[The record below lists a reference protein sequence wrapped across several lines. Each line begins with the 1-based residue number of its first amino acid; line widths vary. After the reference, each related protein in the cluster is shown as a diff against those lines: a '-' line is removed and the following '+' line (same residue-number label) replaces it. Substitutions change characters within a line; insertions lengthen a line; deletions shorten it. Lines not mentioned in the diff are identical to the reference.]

1 MKRLLSLAGF
11 VAILSLIPLTSAW
24 AVWEGNAGIGQ
35 ASDFPGS
42 GLYAKSDMFPKNTV
56 VEIKNLE
63 TEKSVRAVITG
74 SSGIPGLVAVLSPET
89 ASALSIKAGSVC
101 RVRIFIPSITE
112 RPADGTIVDGTKQTN
127 ADPDANP
134 AAAVNQPANPD
145 VPLESIA
152 ESPKDPLVALAPEE
166 AVVETAPV
174 PAASEAVAPA
184 ETASSAR
191 SSVSEVSPANE
202 SSVAEAPATP
212 AETAPV
218 VASTAEETAPAAA
231 VAVVPLVDQA
241 AVEEPVSAAEPAE
254 DESAV
259 AAAEPETSSSA
270 PGAEPELAVTGE
282 EASSA
287 PEPEAAL
294 VPAEPLPPAS
304 PAPAKT
310 DVPVVAESVP
320 VPPQSAAVSA
330 IAVPEAAP
338 VEQPEKAVSP
348 ASPASVAA
356 PAPVASAPAPIAP
369 VAVPAPAQNA
379 SNVPVVSSLTKGGYY
394 VQIGSYADMSNVN
407 KIVDK
412 YGSKYPFTVEK
423 GATKKGDTLKVYV
436 GPVKK
441 DEYGAVLERF
451 RQLGFKDAF
460 VKKVP

>member
-11 VAILSLIPLTSAW
+11 AVILSLIPLTSAW

-63 TEKSVRAVITG
+63 TEKSVRAVVIG

-112 RPADGTIVDGTKQTN
+112 RPADGTVVDGTRQTN

-134 AAAVNQPANPD
+134 AAAVNQPANPE

-166 AVVETAPV
+166 EAAAAPA
-174 PAASEAVAPA
+174 PAASDASAPAETSAAAPASESRASAPAESSVSKSSAATASPA
-184 ETASSAR
+184 ETASS
-191 SSVSEVSPANE
+191 
-202 SSVAEAPATP
+202 VAAP
-212 AETAPV
+212 
-218 VASTAEETAPAAA
+218 AEETAPAVVVAA
-231 VAVVPLVDQA
+231 IPSAD
-241 AVEEPVSAAEPAE
+241 EEPAAGTEPVADESAIAVSEPAE
-254 DESAV
+254 SGT
-259 AAAEPETSSSA
+259 PEVSDTTA
-270 PGAEPELAVTGE
+270 PTAEPELAVAGE
-282 EASSA
+282 ESST
-287 PEPEAAL
+287 EPESEVAL

-304 PAPAKT
+304 PAPAQT
-310 DVPVVAESVP
+310 DVPVVAENAP
-320 VPPQSAAVSA
+320 VPPSSAAVSPSA
-330 IAVPEAAP
+330 IPEAAP
-338 VEQPEKAVSP
+338 IEQPQKA
-348 ASPASVAA
+348 AA
-356 PAPVASAPAPIAP
+356 PVESAPAPAAVVVAP
-369 VAVPAPAQNA
+369 APAPAQNMT
-379 SNVPVVSSLTKGGYY
+379 NVPVVNSLAKGSYY
-394 VQIGSYADMSNVN
+394 VQIGTYADMSNVK

-423 GATKKGDTLKVYV
+423 GASKNGDTLKVYV

>member
-11 VAILSLIPLTSAW
+11 AVILSLIPLTSAW

-35 ASDFPGS
+35 ASDFPGP

-63 TEKSVRAVITG
+63 TEKSVRAVVIG

-112 RPADGTIVDGTKQTN
+112 RPADGTVVDGTRQTN

-134 AAAVNQPANPD
+134 AAAVNQPANPE
-145 VPLESIA
+145 VPLETIA

-166 AVVETAPV
+166 EAAAAPAPAAPAPA
-174 PAASEAVAPA
+174 PAASDAAAPAETSSVAPAESSVPESSAATAAPA
-184 ETASSAR
+184 ETAQA
-191 SSVSEVSPANE
+191 
-202 SSVAEAPATP
+202 
-212 AETAPV
+212 
-218 VASTAEETAPAAA
+218 VASPAEETAPAVVVAA
-231 VAVVPLVDQA
+231 VPASD
-241 AVEEPVSAAEPAE
+241 EEPASSVSEPAE
-254 DESAV
+254 SET
-259 AAAEPETSSSA
+259 PEVSDTTA
-270 PGAEPELAVTGE
+270 PTAEPELAVAGE
-282 EASSA
+282 ESSS
-287 PEPEAAL
+287 EPESEVAL

-304 PAPAKT
+304 PAPAQN
-310 DVPVVAESVP
+310 DVPVVAENAP
-320 VPPQSAAVSA
+320 VPPSSAAVSSSA
-330 IAVPEAAP
+330 IPEAAP
-338 VEQPEKAVSP
+338 VEQPQKAVAPVESAP
-348 ASPASVAA
+348 APAAVVLAPAAA
-356 PAPVASAPAPIAP
+356 PAPA
-369 VAVPAPAQNA
+369 PAPAQNMTD
-379 SNVPVVSSLTKGGYY
+379 VPVVNSLAKGSYY
-394 VQIGSYADMSNVN
+394 VQIGTYADMSNVK

-423 GATKKGDTLKVYV
+423 SATKNGDTLKVYV